1 MRTRMPTTTPLWA
14 SKPSPTRYPR
24 LSKYLEVDVAIVGGG
39 ITGMTAALLLA
50 EAGKRVAVLEGG
62 KIGNGVS
69 ARSTAHATEAVDT
82 RYAELERRDPE
93 LARVVRRSSRA
104 ALDLMAQL
112 AQHSEG
118 QAGFRRVPGYLFSED
133 PNRTGE
139 LREEA
144 AAARRAGAL
153 VEVCEAPLPIAQG
166 ASVRFEHQAELDP
179 VAYVNGLTQRAVRS
193 SVSVFEETL
202 VVDLSGD
209 EPVRL
214 EIEHGPSVTAKDV
227 ILATHSPFTKVSF
240 QTKVSQYRS
249 YVVASPL
256 ATPLDALFW
265 DTADPYHYVRSARMG
280 DANYLIVGGEDH
292 KTGQDPLGGAEGPFY
307 RLVDYARRLGAEPSI
322 QWSAQV
328 VESVDGLPYIG
339 RPTEG
344 QRVHV
349 ATGFGGNGTTFGT
362 LSALIL
368 TDDILGK
375 ENPYAQAY
383 RATRFEAATSLPPL
397 LKENVDFPLQLL
409 RDRLHGLPHSAADVS
424 KGQGAVLHIDGERLA
439 VYRDDTGQLH
449 AVSALCTHFGC
460 QVVFNASERSWD
472 CPCHGSRFDI
482 DGAVLDGPAN
492 KRLAKRQIS
501 GE

>member
-1 MRTRMPTTTPLWA
+1 MANTTPLWDRT
-14 SKPSPTRYPR
+14 PSATRYPR
-24 LSKYLEVDVAIVGGG
+24 LSKHLEVDVAVVGGG
-39 ITGMTAALLLA
+39 LTGMTAALLLA
-50 EAGKRVAVLEGG
+50 EGGKSVAVLEGG
-62 KIGNGVS
+62 RIGNGVS
-69 ARSTAHATEAVDT
+69 ARSTAHVTEAVDT
-82 RYAELERRDPE
+82 RYTELERRDPE
-93 LARVVRRSSRA
+93 LARIVRRSSRA
-104 ALDLMAQL
+104 ALDLMQLL
-112 AQHSEG
+112 AQHCED

-133 PNRTGE
+133 PTQTDA

-179 VAYVNGLTQRAVRS
+179 VAYVSGLTERAVRA
-193 SVSVFEETL
+193 SVSVFEESL
-202 VVDLSGD
+202 VVDLSGN
-209 EPVRL
+209 ERVRL
-214 EIEHGPSVTAKDV
+214 EIEHGPAVTATDV

-249 YVVASPL
+249 YVVAAPL

-265 DTADPYHYVRSARMG
+265 DTADPYHYVRSARWD
-280 DANYLIVGGEDH
+280 DANYLLVGGEDH
-292 KTGQDPLGGAEGPFY
+292 KTGQDPLGGAQGPFY
-307 RLVDYARRLGAEPSI
+307 RLVDYARRLGAEPSL

-339 RPTEG
+339 RPTEAE
-344 QRVHV
+344 RVHV

-362 LSALIL
+362 LAALIL
-368 TDDILGK
+368 ADNILGK

-397 LKENVDFPLQLL
+397 LKGNVDFPLQLL
-409 RDRLHGLPHSAADVS
+409 RDRLHGLPHDAAGLAQ
-424 KGQGAVLHIDGERLA
+424 GQGAVLHIEGERLA
-439 VYRDDTGQLH
+439 VYRDDAGQLH

-472 CPCHGSRFDI
+472 CPCHGSRFDV

-492 KRLAKRQIS
+492 KRLAKRAIPA
-501 GE
+501 E